1 MVFIQGDLW
10 QKRHQALQFPFV
22 KISVEDRAEDLL
34 DRFSVEA
41 AVQNPF
47 VRLSAQGV

>member
-1 MVFIQGDLW
+1 MQ
-10 QKRHQALQFPFV
+10 
-22 KISVEDRAEDLL
+22 DLL

-47 VRLSAQGV
+47 VRLSAQGVYKTSPQGISVRDLKLSVKDL